1 MLTAVLAICA
11 AEETQVVFFDRRKE
25 TSTLTSR
32 EVAIGGD
39 FWEVYSRKRSKRELF
54 KVHLGDLEVRWWST
68 GIVAESDFNHD
79 GRTDYVWSGGDD
91 TSNEIYVIL
100 SGPSGY
106 GSIDVYRSLARDW
119 VRRFGGPTPDLALFG
134 TYMPKSSKFYSAA
147 GTLRIEAEFEWAKGI
162 RKVSATAAEFVPV
175 RRSSL
180 RINPSSD
187 NPARHSSSH

>member
-1 MLTAVLAICA
+1 
-11 AEETQVVFFDRRKE
+11 
-25 TSTLTSR
+25 
-32 EVAIGGD
+32 
-39 FWEVYSRKRSKRELF
+39 
-54 KVHLGDLEVRWWST
+54 
-68 GIVAESDFNHD
+68 
-79 GRTDYVWSGGDD
+79 VWSGGDD

-162 RKVSATAAEFVPV
+162 RKVSATTTQFVPV

-180 RINPSSD
+180 RINPSLSS
-187 NPARHSSSH
+187 PARHSSSH